1 MARDKK
7 NAKGRLD
14 KYYHMAKEQGFRA
27 RSAFKLI
34 QLNKKYSFLEKAKVV
49 VDLCAAPGGWLQVAQ
64 KYMPK
69 PSLIIGLDL
78 APIKPISG
86 VITHVEDITTSKC
99 RQTIRSELK
108 DWKVDVFLH
117 DGAPNV
123 GISWLQDAFG
133 QSELTL
139 SALKLAT
146 EFLMPNGTF
155 VTKVFRSK
163 DYNKLL
169 WVFQQLF
176 RKVEA
181 TKPASSRNV
190 SAEIFVVCREYL
202 SPKKIDPRLLDPKW
216 VFKELDETKN
226 VDEDD
231 EKKIKERQGAVFNTL
246 FNPEKRRR
254 FRDGY
259 DDEDYT
265 LHTSNS
271 VSSFIHSLDFLSI
284 MARSHELTFDSKDEV
299 SKSIFD
305 SALTTD
311 GIKEYLKDLKVLGKK
326 EFKYLIKW
334 RESIR
339 TVLGLETRASI
350 RAKKLEDAKEKAEAD
365 AAAQKID
372 DENIKEVLLKENEAQ
387 RAKNRRLKK
396 KQRERKAKLLLKLQL
411 GMSTPS
417 DIGLEANSGL
427 STRPEMDIDEDTTS
441 TSKKSA
447 NSSPDS
453 ASDFTDDSQGEQDS
467 DIGSA
472 LDSDDERSRKV
483 SRLEAQMDALYEE
496 YKAKAIERN
505 PTAKV
510 KKLRES
516 TKTEFEEWYGVEYE
530 KKLESSSVAGV
541 TQESDSEFSSLDSD
555 DSDMDQEA
563 DEQPATS
570 EKSSL
575 RKRHS
580 STRNGDF
587 ENDEFNSESEE
598 DSSVPMSKRARVFFD
613 NPIFDMVNDKNDK
626 PKNANAGK
634 KAKSMFKDE
643 MVLSTDEEDNENG
656 ESIQQKKANK
666 KKKKQTKDEMLNAF
680 NENES
685 HQETNKDDFAVVPV
699 DKDQDQEDVDDN
711 FILDTAQKYSLA
723 QRMLTKSGKRDLI
736 DNAYNRYSFTDDPGL
751 PLWFTEEEQH
761 HNKPTMPVT
770 KEAVDIIKQRMRALD
785 ARPIRKV
792 AEAKFRKQMRTQR
805 RIEKMS
811 KKAEGLNNDEEMPE
825 KSKLEAISKMMSK
838 AKNTKEHTKP
848 KLVVAKGVHRGAQG
862 RPKGVKGRYKMVDG
876 RMKKELNAM
885 KRQKS
890 KGKGR
895 KK

>member
-372 DENIKEVLLKENEAQ
+372 DENIKEAQ

-417 DIGLEANSGL
+417 DIGLEADSGL

-516 TKTEFEEWYGVEYE
+516 TKTEFEEWYG
-530 KKLESSSVAGV
+530 
-541 TQESDSEFSSLDSD
+541 
-555 DSDMDQEA
+555 
-563 DEQPATS
+563 
-570 EKSSL
+570 
-575 RKRHS
+575 RHS

-890 KGKGR
+890 KGK
-895 KK
+895 